1 MPLIPKVRKHTIALI
16 DSANLAFR
24 FAHSFKGQ
32 FIKTTATSQISSG
45 IIYGM
50 LDTIWKLRELHK
62 IDIAIFVLEG
72 SHENNPRRKHPIY
85 KSKRPTSISVD
96 ITAEMNL
103 IKELAPL
110 LGIPVAIPTQGE
122 ADDIIAHIAHDLN
135 KSKYENLIC
144 SADHDMQV
152 LLNKNTKIIKSANK
166 KEQGHTTRTE
176 SDFWEE
182 YGFDPKY
189 FSLFMAV
196 TGDASDSIPGIK
208 GIGPKK
214 GVVIFRELTSRGI
227 SIVPSKIARE
237 LIRTYPNII
246 NGATQEYLEALI
258 NEYYLLTKM
267 RNDYGMYIIK
277 PLCPDIHEMESIF
290 NTMKF
295 RNFLNNLEGIY
306 RTCSIFYHTYQTL
319 PLTNVNT

>member
-1 MPLIPKVRKHTIALI
+1 MPLIPRIRKQTIALI

-32 FIKTTATSQISSG
+32 MIKTTATSQVSSG

-62 IDIAIFVLEG
+62 IDIAIFLLEG

-110 LGIPVAIPTQGE
+110 LGIPVAIPTIGE
-122 ADDIIAHIAHDLN
+122 ADDGIAFFTN
-135 KSKYENLIC
+135 KFCSFKYENLIC

-166 KEQGHTTRTE
+166 KNKAIPLEQRVTSGRNMDLLLSISVYLWLLPAILATLFQV
-176 SDFWEE
+176 SEE
-182 YGFDPKY
+182 
-189 FSLFMAV
+189 LAQR
-196 TGDASDSIPGIK
+196 
-208 GIGPKK
+208 
-214 GVVIFRELTSRGI
+214 REWLYSENLLLLQLI
-227 SIVPSKIARE
+227 LHQQE
-237 LIRTYPNII
+237 LLKN
-246 NGATQEYLEALI
+246 
-258 NEYYLLTKM
+258 
-267 RNDYGMYIIK
+267 
-277 PLCPDIHEMESIF
+277 
-290 NTMKF
+290 
-295 RNFLNNLEGIY
+295 
-306 RTCSIFYHTYQTL
+306 
-319 PLTNVNT
+319 

>member
-1 MPLIPKVRKHTIALI
+1 MPLIPKIRKHTIALI

-24 FAHSFKGQ
+24 FAHV
-32 FIKTTATSQISSG
+32 IKTTATSQVSSG

-85 KSKRPTSISVD
+85 KSKRPTSISID

-110 LGIPVAIPTQGE
+110 LGIPVAIPTKGE
-122 ADDIIAHIAHDLN
+122 ADDGIAFFTT
-135 KSKYENLIC
+135 KFSSSKYENLIC

-152 LLNKNTKIIKSANK
+152 LLKKNVKIIKSANK
-166 KEQGHTTRTE
+166 KDQGSTTRTE

-182 YGFDPKY
+182 YGFDPKH

-196 TGDASDSIPGIK
+196 TGDASDSIPGVK

-214 GVVIFRELTSRGI
+214 GIVVFRELTSRGI
-227 SIVPSKIARE
+227 NIVPSKIARE

-258 NEYYLLTKM
+258 NEYWFLTKI
-267 RNDYGMYIIK
+267 RNNWPIVVL
-277 PLCPDIHEMESIF
+277 PSLCPDIYEMESIF

-306 RTCSIFYHTYQTL
+306 KTCSIFHNTYQTL

>member
-1 MPLIPKVRKHTIALI
+1 MPLIPRIRKQTIALI

-24 FAHSFKGQ
+24 FAHSFKGMM
-32 FIKTTATSQISSG
+32 IKTTATSQVSSG

-110 LGIPVAIPTQGE
+110 LGIPVAIPTTGE
-122 ADDIIAHIAHDLN
+122 ADDGIAFFTN
-135 KSKYENLIC
+135 KFCSSKYENLIC

-166 KEQGHTTRTE
+166 KEQGNTTRTE
-176 SDFWEE
+176 NDFWAE
-182 YGFDPKY
+182 YGFAPRH

-196 TGDASDSIPGIK
+196 TGDSSDSIPGIR

-214 GVVIFRELTSRGI
+214 GMVVFRELTSLATNITPAR
-227 SIVPSKIARE
+227 IAKE
-237 LIRTYPNII
+237 LIKTYPNII
-246 NGATQEYLEALI
+246 DGASQEYLEALI
-258 NEYYLLTKM
+258 NEYWFLTKI
-267 RNDYGMYIIK
+267 RNNWPITVL
-277 PLCPDIHEMESIF
+277 PSLRPDVHEMESIF

-295 RNFLNNLEGIY
+295 RNFLNNLEDIY
-306 RTCSIFYHTYQTL
+306 KTCNIFH
-319 PLTNVNT
+319 NTFSKLDM